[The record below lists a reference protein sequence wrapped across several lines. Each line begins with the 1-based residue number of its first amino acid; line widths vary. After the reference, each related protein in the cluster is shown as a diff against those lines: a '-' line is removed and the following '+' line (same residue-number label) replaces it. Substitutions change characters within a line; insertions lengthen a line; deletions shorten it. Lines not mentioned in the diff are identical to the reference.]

1 MGNVAQNI
9 NNNLKAIF
17 DIADELY
24 LALISNINGV
34 VPEDIEK
41 PTDIDIGAI
50 ASQQEYLRRVSL
62 GLQKQIYIDQSSGEF
77 LKYTLEQFF
86 NSIRLAGETDEDW
99 INRTITNVFNPK
111 VSHAS
116 FIVALR
122 PYSTLDPLIENF
134 ISFGAF
140 AGVSFAGRYRL
151 FTANWEGNQ
160 RRVYPAI
167 ARSLSS
173 SLFTIRITLYNTL
186 SENINTVINIIENI
200 IAAGI
205 SYELVII
212 YPYSTWTAIAAP
224 ENNLWRS
231 VAYGNGVFVSV
242 ADSGTN
248 KIMRSVDDGLTWSP
262 IAAPG
267 NSTWRSVTYGSGVF
281 VSVASSGSP
290 KIMRSVDDGLTWSP
304 IAAPEANSWRS
315 VTYGNGVFVSVAS
328 FGTNRIMRSVDDGL
342 TWVSIAAPEAN
353 GWGSVAYGNGV
364 FVSAADFGTNRIM
377 RSVDDGLTWSP
388 IAAPEA
394 NGWHSVAY
402 GNGGFVAVATNGTN
416 RIMRSVFY

>member
-186 SENINTVINIIENI
+186 SENINTVTNIIDNI

-205 SYELVII
+205 SYELIIIKGYLIWIVI
-212 YPYSTWTAIAAP
+212 PAA
-224 ENNLWRS
+224 EDNQWQS
-231 VAYGNGVFVSV
+231 VTYGNGVFVAISR
-242 ADSGTN
+242 DGTN
-248 KIMRSVDDGLTWSP
+248 RVMRSVDLGLTWDAIP
-262 IAAPG
+262 AAED
-267 NSTWRSVTYGSGVF
+267 NQWQSVTYGNGVF
-281 VSVASSGSP
+281 VAIALTGINR
-290 KIMRSVDDGLTWSP
+290 IMYSVDLGLTWDAIP
-304 IAAPEANSWRS
+304 AAEDNQWRS

-328 FGTNRIMRSVDDGL
+328 TGTNRVMRS
-342 TWVSIAAPEAN
+342 A
-353 GWGSVAYGNGV
+353 
-364 FVSAADFGTNRIM
+364 
-377 RSVDDGLTWSP
+377 
-388 IAAPEA
+388 
-394 NGWHSVAY
+394 
-402 GNGGFVAVATNGTN
+402 
-416 RIMRSVFY
+416 